1 LTTQISGGSTL
12 LIMAANE
19 ELSSTSNTSV
29 LSLEVLHGLR
39 LNNGNVVLVD
49 KQGNKLLYQLV
60 PSPSSKEKP
69 VPIQVN
75 LLRGD
80 VTMPGRKIKGRKA
93 GIVNRRN
100 KNRGTSNKSRKRLK
114 QDLTPEQIAKRKAQS
129 ERDKAAHA
137 LKSAKAPAAT
147 KVKGHSP
154 KASVKTFK
162 APPPKNEAAQAVSD
176 PEVFHSSSP
185 KTYAAALASPPSF
198 PPLEL
203 RIGTR
208 VWFCNLSYDHDMAL
222 DYGKLNGKP
231 GIVRGT
237 DGLGHGQLYVE
248 PDHDSCGDVRLYAP
262 NGDRRPVPW
271 RMSVFNHQVSFDRP
285 GSF

>member
-1 LTTQISGGSTL
+1 
-12 LIMAANE
+12 MAANE

-29 LSLEVLHGLR
+29 LLEVLHGLR

-60 PSPSSKEKP
+60 PSPSSKVIP

-75 LLRGD
+75 LVRGD
-80 VTMPGRKIKGRKA
+80 VTMPEHKYKGRKA

-114 QDLTPEQIAKRKAQS
+114 QDLTTEQIAERKAQS

-137 LKSAKAPAAT
+137 LKFAKTPAAT

-176 PEVFHSSSP
+176 PEVFQIMSRNLCANQISSP

-208 VWFCNLSYDHDMAL
+208 V
-222 DYGKLNGKP
+222 
-231 GIVRGT
+231 
-237 DGLGHGQLYVE
+237 
-248 PDHDSCGDVRLYAP
+248 
-262 NGDRRPVPW
+262 
-271 RMSVFNHQVSFDRP
+271 
-285 GSF
+285 

>member
-1 LTTQISGGSTL
+1 M
-12 LIMAANE
+12 LIVAANE

-75 LLRGD
+75 FVRGN
-80 VTMPGRKIKGRKA
+80 VTMPGRKNKGRKA

-137 LKSAKAPAAT
+137 LKLAKAPAAT

-208 VWFCNLSYDHDMAL
+208 VWFCNLSYDHDKAL

-285 GSF
+285 GSS